1 MKIKSA
7 GLLESAAGAN
17 QFPDLVMPEIAFAGR
32 SNVGKSTLI
41 NSLLT
46 RKKLVKTSST
56 PGKTRLINFFLI
68 NEIFCLVDLPGY
80 GFAKVPAEMR
90 ESWRKLIETYLSRRD
105 NLRGVVLIIDIRHGP
120 TAQDRQF
127 TQSREPVQRV
137 VGRVLKQA
145 GNREALAAAQIDRGF
160 RATGRQRRDRQ
171 TVDRHC
177 AGGGQFA
184 DLCQDLDRN
193 LAVLK
198 HDGNEP
204 QADAELFENNRQVA
218 VFVADRDREFAAD
231 QKIGFIAGLRGQV
244 RFGQQGAKTK
254 PPRKGES
261 AADKA
266 KRASFKAR
274 HAKNIAKGKT
284 SAAYWANRVKW
295 S

>member
-105 NLRGVVLIIDIRHGP
+105 NLRGGVLIIDIRHGP
-120 TAQDRQF
+120 TAQDQQLKSWLDFHQRPMLVVASKSDKL
-127 TQSREPVQRV
+127 SR
-137 VGRVLKQA
+137 GK
-145 GNREALAAAQIDRGF
+145 
-160 RATGRQRRDRQ
+160 
-171 TVDRHC
+171 C
-177 AGGGQFA
+177 ASQ
-184 DLCQDLDRN
+184 L
-193 LAVLK
+193 
-198 HDGNEP
+198 
-204 QADAELFENNRQVA
+204 
-218 VFVADRDREFAAD
+218 
-231 QKIGFIAGLRGQV
+231 QKIKKDLELTQLPLPHSNLNKEGRGQIWKALD
-244 RFGQQGAKTK
+244 GWLS
-254 PPRKGES
+254 S
-261 AADKA
+261 A
-266 KRASFKAR
+266 
-274 HAKNIAKGKT
+274 
-284 SAAYWANRVKW
+284 
-295 S
+295 

>member
-120 TAQDRQF
+120 TAQDRQLKSWLDF
-127 TQSREPVQRV
+127 HQRPMLVVASKSDKLSR
-137 VGRVLKQA
+137 GK
-145 GNREALAAAQIDRGF
+145 
-160 RATGRQRRDRQ
+160 
-171 TVDRHC
+171 C
-177 AGGGQFA
+177 ASQ
-184 DLCQDLDRN
+184 L
-193 LAVLK
+193 
-198 HDGNEP
+198 
-204 QADAELFENNRQVA
+204 
-218 VFVADRDREFAAD
+218 
-231 QKIGFIAGLRGQV
+231 QKIKKDLELPQLPLPHSSLTKEGRGQIW
-244 RFGQQGAKTK
+244 
-254 PPRKGES
+254 
-261 AADKA
+261 KA
-266 KRASFKAR
+266 LDGWLSP
-274 HAKNIAKGKT
+274 
-284 SAAYWANRVKW
+284 V
-295 S
+295 

>member
-120 TAQDRQF
+120 TAQDRQLKSWLDF
-127 TQSREPVQRV
+127 HRRPMLVVASKSDKLSR
-137 VGRVLKQA
+137 GK
-145 GNREALAAAQIDRGF
+145 
-160 RATGRQRRDRQ
+160 
-171 TVDRHC
+171 C
-177 AGGGQFA
+177 ASQ
-184 DLCQDLDRN
+184 L
-193 LAVLK
+193 
-198 HDGNEP
+198 
-204 QADAELFENNRQVA
+204 
-218 VFVADRDREFAAD
+218 
-231 QKIGFIAGLRGQV
+231 QKIKKDLELTQLPLPHSSQNKEGRGQIW
-244 RFGQQGAKTK
+244 
-254 PPRKGES
+254 
-261 AADKA
+261 KA
-266 KRASFKAR
+266 LDGWLSP
-274 HAKNIAKGKT
+274 
-284 SAAYWANRVKW
+284 V
-295 S
+295 

>member
-105 NLRGVVLIIDIRHGP
+105 NLIGVVLIIDIRQGP
-120 TAQDRQF
+120 TTQDRQLKSWLDF
-127 TQSREPVQRV
+127 QQRPMLVVASKSDKLSR
-137 VGRVLKQA
+137 GK
-145 GNREALAAAQIDRGF
+145 
-160 RATGRQRRDRQ
+160 
-171 TVDRHC
+171 C
-177 AGGGQFA
+177 ASQ
-184 DLCQDLDRN
+184 L
-193 LAVLK
+193 
-198 HDGNEP
+198 
-204 QADAELFENNRQVA
+204 
-218 VFVADRDREFAAD
+218 
-231 QKIGFIAGLRGQV
+231 QKIKKDLELTQLPLPHSRLNKEGRGQIW
-244 RFGQQGAKTK
+244 
-254 PPRKGES
+254 
-261 AADKA
+261 KA
-266 KRASFKAR
+266 LDGWLS
-274 HAKNIAKGKT
+274 
-284 SAAYWANRVKW
+284 SV
-295 S
+295 

>member
-80 GFAKVPAEMR
+80 GFAKVPAAMR

-120 TAQDRQF
+120 TAQDWQLKSWLDFHQRPMLVVASKSDKL
-127 TQSREPVQRV
+127 SRS
-137 VGRVLKQA
+137 K
-145 GNREALAAAQIDRGF
+145 
-160 RATGRQRRDRQ
+160 
-171 TVDRHC
+171 C
-177 AGGGQFA
+177 ASQ
-184 DLCQDLDRN
+184 L
-193 LAVLK
+193 
-198 HDGNEP
+198 
-204 QADAELFENNRQVA
+204 
-218 VFVADRDREFAAD
+218 
-231 QKIGFIAGLRGQV
+231 QKIKKDLELPQLPLLHSSLNTEGRGQIWKALD
-244 RFGQQGAKTK
+244 GWLS
-254 PPRKGES
+254 S
-261 AADKA
+261 A
-266 KRASFKAR
+266 
-274 HAKNIAKGKT
+274 
-284 SAAYWANRVKW
+284 
-295 S
+295 

>member
-120 TAQDRQF
+120 TAQDRQLKSWLDF
-127 TQSREPVQRV
+127 HRRPMLVVASKSDKLSR
-137 VGRVLKQA
+137 GK
-145 GNREALAAAQIDRGF
+145 
-160 RATGRQRRDRQ
+160 
-171 TVDRHC
+171 C
-177 AGGGQFA
+177 ASQ
-184 DLCQDLDRN
+184 L
-193 LAVLK
+193 
-198 HDGNEP
+198 
-204 QADAELFENNRQVA
+204 
-218 VFVADRDREFAAD
+218 
-231 QKIGFIAGLRGQV
+231 QKIKKDLELTQLPLPHSSLNKEGRGQIWKALD
-244 RFGQQGAKTK
+244 GWLS
-254 PPRKGES
+254 S
-261 AADKA
+261 A
-266 KRASFKAR
+266 
-274 HAKNIAKGKT
+274 
-284 SAAYWANRVKW
+284 
-295 S
+295 